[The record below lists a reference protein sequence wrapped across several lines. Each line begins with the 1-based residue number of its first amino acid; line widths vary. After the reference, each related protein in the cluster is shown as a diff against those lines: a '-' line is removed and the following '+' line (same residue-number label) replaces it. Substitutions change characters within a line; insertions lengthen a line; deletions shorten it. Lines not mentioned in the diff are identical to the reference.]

1 MQTGGEPQMQPQG
14 QDQMPASA
22 NDPMEQLVPAIKS
35 AIEQGMPLAQLI
47 MTLAQNEVPMEAIQQ
62 GLVSA
67 GLSEQEIMGAMNELQ
82 EQQTAPAPEG
92 PIQPTQGEPVEPA
105 EGQIKRPPVDMVREG
120 QPSQTPIAQDGT
132 EVDGIDYTAPIE
144 DIITDRDDGYHYKK
158 ITDPRTGE
166 MTYFT
171 KSARGTKW
179 RDLQKPGNEA
189 PLKSTRADVFGDN
202 IDEWEGTEEQKAWD
216 NKLGAKWLK
225 EKAAKE
231 KAARTSQEV
240 AGSDSIPSY
249 QDIIKEGSGYT
260 TKVVAYPKG
269 TKYKH
274 LIMPPGHI
282 ETILIS
288 PEGNPV
294 LQYRDN
300 DNKIQDALANRW
312 EERGQDYAMLDDRGG
327 DDNAGMKSDGSGP
340 MRYAQQYENKGI
352 MDAFLKGSNART
364 LDVQLNSNELARFL
378 DSTAS
383 ESKRDYN
390 FVDNNCADGVCRA
403 YGIDDKRVGQ
413 TTGIVGIADMMK
425 DYAGIGHGGPGAL
438 TDPDMVFDRLAKN
451 YKGRSTVGGSKALGR
466 AEQVKGAALPIINDA
481 VTSSGFTD
489 YVTPDWL
496 VGKKAAAD
504 SDAALGVLTTYGANR
519 LIDEAANIYRG
530 GRWIKNTAQDAANS
544 ISDAATRYQKADGF
558 LNGLN
563 TFLGGSPTYWKQ
575 EGGEPSRYGEILNQ
589 AQYGMGINN
598 ALNYNQIDDSVRG
611 NINSA
616 YMPMNLG
623 MKGKNVNLL
632 ATIGEGAGRLF
643 GGKDK
648 DGDGLGDG
656 AFRDM
661 KAKRN
666 RHKDTMDFMK
676 GKTPKGME
684 NMGDKLMMK
693 YDSETGNYN
702 TAYNDP
708 RYQSNITKKKYA
720 NLFKK
725 GEKVNTG
732 ELLNKPLDYEKEG
745 YKSFNQLQSDMSGLD
760 QNQKDQLQY
769 VADQRSAFEAN
780 KKDMPK
786 GTQFG
791 MDSKGGVG
799 YYDKD
804 AKLPED
810 SQENLN
816 NMMMQNYKNGGSYNN
831 PGFNALPPAVQQKIM
846 SGIQKGQ
853 DGKEIMGEIMQGEQ
867 MPDDANTEAV
877 VRQYEDIIRKM
888 RQQHAMEMEQ
898 LMMQMQRQMKG
909 PSPDTMQESVGTM
922 PPMQMGGGFGLP
934 FAQDGGEG
942 EPPIDNDPNYAK
954 IDFSLLNPEQSTIA
968 QSADFRMDPRSFR
981 GQVPFGVMRQQ
992 RKANKDLM
1000 DKGMGVYGIDL
1011 EREKGV
1017 PPYNFDKQSREQNR
1031 EVRQNN
1037 RQARRD
1043 ERPPRRGTSHPIDTE
1058 NKWTWWSG
1066 VTSGD
1071 NRAGKKRY
1079 KPRLFQSRKIK
1090 GMQEGGEEAVLPD
1103 LTPEQLAIQERLNAA
1118 NAAYDAEMSRVTDV
1132 RGAVSARARELGDAN
1147 ASASETGIS
1156 DNLAKWVDNTGFACN
1171 TYSCQIMRDAGV
1183 TIPEGQEEF
1192 TVNGRTYGPGDK
1204 IPMIPGNAQFN
1215 SYAEQMGFE
1224 LQPKGTMPTEE
1235 GDLIRGHMY
1244 NQPSGA
1250 SSGSQHS
1257 VISAGYGDD
1266 EVLDLYNNPGGVYE
1280 GYKSRNFEGDQ
1291 MRTGED
1297 NYYTDDSGVMRY
1309 VGATPRLQQER
1320 DAIQA
1325 EYDAMFKQKGG
1336 MVDVYENDTPR
1347 QMQPNMQPSD
1357 PRMMEMQYMN
1367 DAAQQMMDPQGQAQ
1381 MMQQMMDPQQ
1391 LMQMQQYLQQLLQEI
1406 QEASPKARSYKKA
1419 SPHDMDSVELS
1430 TEQIAKIMAAGGS
1443 VKIL

>member
-62 GLVSA
+62 GLVTA

-92 PIQPTQGEPVEPA
+92 PIQPTQGEPA

-120 QPSQTPIAQDGT
+120 QPSQTPIAQDGA
-132 EVDGIDYTAPIE
+132 EVDGLDYSAPIE
-144 DIITDRDDGYHYKK
+144 DIITDRGDGYHYKK
-158 ITDPRTGE
+158 ITDPGTGE

-171 KSARGTKW
+171 KSAKGTKW
-179 RDLQKPGNEA
+179 RDLQESGNEV

-202 IDEWEGTEEQKAWD
+202 VDEWEGTEEQKVWD
-216 NKLGAKWLK
+216 NNQKANYLK
-225 EKAAKE
+225 DKRDKE
-231 KAARTSQEV
+231 RAARSSQDVV
-240 AGSDSIPSY
+240 ASETIPSY
-249 QDIIKEGSGYT
+249 QDITKEGSGYT
-260 TKVVAYPKG
+260 TRVVAYPKG
-269 TKYKH
+269 TNFSY
-274 LIMPPGHI
+274 LNMPPGHI
-282 ETILIS
+282 ETILID
-288 PEGNPV
+288 PNGNPV

-300 DNKIQDALANRW
+300 DDKVQDALVNRW
-312 EERGQDYAMLDDRGG
+312 EEKGQSYAMVNDSGG
-327 DDNAGMKSDGSGP
+327 DDNAGKGTK
-340 MRYAQQYENKGI
+340 YAKHYRSKGQ
-352 MDAFLKGSNART
+352 MDAFLKGSGART
-364 LDVQLNSNELARFL
+364 LDIQLNSGELASFL
-378 DSTAS
+378 NTAAS
-383 ESKRDYN
+383 ESAKDYH

-403 YGIDDKRVGQ
+403 YGVDDKRVGQ
-413 TTGIVGIADMMK
+413 TTGVVGIADI
-425 DYAGIGHGGPGAL
+425 ASTFGVGEGGRGAL
-438 TDPDMVFDRLAKN
+438 TDPDMVFNTLAEN
-451 YKGRSTVGGSKALGR
+451 YKGRSTVGGAEYTGRTDGAKGMAKALIP
-466 AEQVKGAALPIINDA
+466 AVKNLGIVDR
-481 VTSSGFTD
+481 V
-489 YVTPDWL
+489 VPDWMIDKESQKVADKELGILAYEGAKKVIDGVAL
-496 VGKKAAAD
+496 VYK
-504 SDAALGVLTTYGANR
+504 
-519 LIDEAANIYRG
+519 G
-530 GRWIKNTAQDAANS
+530 GRWVKNQIEDIKKEILPKS
-544 ISDAATRYQKADGF
+544 IIDGEARYEKADGL
-558 LNGLN
+558 LNGINAFFGGDPNYN
-563 TFLGGSPTYWKQ
+563 TGSWYNFQ
-575 EGGEPSRYGEILNQ
+575 EGGEPGRYENVLDQ
-589 AQYGMGINN
+589 AQYGMG
-598 ALNYNQIDDSVRG
+598 LNYNQIDDSVRG

-632 ATIGEGAGRLF
+632 ATIGEGASRLF
-643 GGKDK
+643 GAKDK

-708 RYQSNITKKKYA
+708 RYQSNITEKKYA

-732 ELLNKPLDYEKEG
+732 ELLNKPLDYQKEG
-745 YKSFNQLQSDMSGLD
+745 YKSFNQLKSDMSGLD
-760 QNQKDQLQY
+760 QDAKDQLQY
-769 VADQRSAFEAN
+769 VADERTAFENN
-780 KKDMPK
+780 KDKPK

-804 AKLPED
+804 AELPED
-810 SQENLN
+810 SQKNIN

-853 DGKEIMGEIMQGEQ
+853 NGKEIMTEIQAADPNGQ
-867 MPDDANTEAV
+867 TNPEAL

-888 RQQHAMEMEQ
+888 QQQHAMEMEQ
-898 LMMQMQRQMKG
+898 LMMQMQRQVKG
-909 PSPDTMQESVGTM
+909 PSPETMQEGVGAM

-934 FAQDGGEG
+934 FAQEGGEG
-942 EPPIDNDPNYAK
+942 EPAIFDTEKAKSQITNASPSQRQFLNDGLDMIKQSMLSQQGATAGATGPRPGEGSGSDVDNGIGGGFPYRR
-954 IDFSLLNPEQSTIA
+954 SPEE
-968 QSADFRMDPRSFR
+968 
-981 GQVPFGVMRQQ
+981 RQ
-992 RKANKDLM
+992 M
-1000 DKGMGVYGIDL
+1000 DKDARQNERQERRDLRGGNNMGGR
-1011 EREKGV
+1011 ERRPDHDFTKVGKFAHNIS
-1017 PPYNFDKQSREQNR
+1017 PWNWTKDKQ
-1031 EVRQNN
+1031 VRSNPT
-1037 RQARRD
+1037 RF
-1043 ERPPRRGTSHPIDTE
+1043 
-1058 NKWTWWSG
+1058 
-1066 VTSGD
+1066 
-1071 NRAGKKRY
+1071 AGKGK
-1079 KPRLFQSRKIK
+1079 KIR
-1090 GMQEGGEEAVLPD
+1090 QEGGEEIGETVVPE
-1103 LTPEQLAIQERLNAA
+1103 LTPEQLAMQERLNAA
-1118 NAAYDAEMSRVTDV
+1118 NTAYDTEMSRVTDI

-1147 ASASETGIS
+1147 ASASEAGIS
-1156 DNLAKWVDNTGFACN
+1156 DNLAKWVDSTGFACN

-1192 TVNGRTYGPGDK
+1192 KVNGRTYGPGDK

-1215 SYAEQMGFE
+1215 SYAQQMGFE

-1244 NQPSGA
+1244 DQPGGA

-1280 GYKSRNFEGDQ
+1280 GYKSRNFEGDE
-1291 MRTGED
+1291 MRTGEG

-1309 VGATPRLQQER
+1309 VGATPRLEQER
-1320 DAIQA
+1320 NAIQA
-1325 EYDAMFKQKGG
+1325 EYDAMFKQMGG
-1336 MVDVYENDTPR
+1336 MIDQSEQPR

-1381 MMQQMMDPQQ
+1381 MMQQAMNPEQ

>member
-67 GLSEQEIMGAMNELQ
+67 GLSEQEIMGAINELQ
-82 EQQTAPAPEG
+82 EQQSAPAPEG
-92 PIQPTQGEPVEPA
+92 PIQPTQGEPA
-105 EGQIKRPPVDMVREG
+105 EGQMKRPPVDMVREG
-120 QPSQTPIAQDGT
+120 QPSQTPIAQDGA
-132 EVDGIDYTAPIE
+132 EVDDLDYSAPIE
-144 DIITDRDDGYHYKK
+144 DIITDRGDGYHYKK

-179 RDLQKPGNEA
+179 RDLQKSGNEV
-189 PLKSTRADVFGDN
+189 PLKSARADVFGDN

-216 NKLGAKWLK
+216 NKQKANYLK
-225 EKAAKE
+225 DKADKE
-231 KAARTSQEV
+231 RAARSSQDVVSSET
-240 AGSDSIPSY
+240 IPTY
-249 QDIIKEGSGYT
+249 EDIIKEGSGYT

-269 TKYKH
+269 TNYEY
-274 LIMPPGHI
+274 LNMPPGHI
-282 ETILIS
+282 ETILIG
-288 PEGNPV
+288 PNGNPV

-300 DNKIQDALANRW
+300 DNKVQDAIVNRW
-312 EERGQDYAMLDDRGG
+312 EERGQAYALKNDRGG
-327 DDNAGMKSDGSGP
+327 DDNAGKGSQ
-340 MRYAQQYENKGI
+340 YAEHYRDKGA
-352 MDAFLKGSNART
+352 MDTFLKGADART
-364 LDVQLNSNELARFL
+364 LDIQLNSNELANFL
-378 DSTAS
+378 NTTAS
-383 ESKRDYN
+383 ESAKDYH
-390 FVDNNCADGVCRA
+390 FADNNCADGVCRA
-403 YGIDDKRVGQ
+403 YGVDDKNVGQ
-413 TTGIVGIADMMK
+413 TTGIVPLANAASK
-425 DYAGIGHGGPGAL
+425 FGIGKGGDGAL
-438 TDPDMVFDRLAKN
+438 TDPDMVFNTLAEN
-451 YKGRSTVGGSKALGR
+451 YKGRSTVGGSKYRGR
-466 AEQVKGAALPIINDA
+466 TQGVKGMAASLIPA
-481 VTSSGFTD
+481 VASSGITD
-489 YVTPDWL
+489 KITPDWL
-496 VGKKAAAD
+496 IDPNDARKAD
-504 SDAALGVLTTYGANR
+504 LALGMIAHEGATKI
-519 LIDEAANIYRG
+519 IDGVDAVYRS

-563 TFLGGSPTYWKQ
+563 TFLGGDPNHNTGKWYNFQ
-575 EGGEPSRYGEILNQ
+575 EGGEPSRYENVLGQ

-632 ATIGEGAGRLF
+632 ATIGEGASRLF

-666 RHKDTMDFMK
+666 RHKDTMAIMK
-676 GKTPKGME
+676 GKTPKGLMD
-684 NMGDKLMMK
+684 NAGDKLMMK

-708 RYQSNITKKKYA
+708 RYQSNIKKKKYS

-725 GEKVNTG
+725 GENVNTG
-732 ELLNKPLDYEKEG
+732 ELLNKPFDYEKEG

-760 QNQKDQLQY
+760 QNQKDQLKY
-769 VADQRSAFEAN
+769 VSDQRSLFETD

-786 GTQFG
+786 GMQFG

-804 AKLPED
+804 AALPED

-816 NMMMQNYKNGGSYNN
+816 KMMMQDYKNGGSYNN

-853 DGKEIMGEIMQGEQ
+853 NGKEITAEIMEAPEMDHVQGQ
-867 MPDDANTEAV
+867 EAMI
-877 VRQYEDIIRKM
+877 RHYEDIIRRM
-888 RQQHAMEMEQ
+888 QQQHKMQMDQ
-898 LMMQMQRQMKG
+898 LMMQMNPNQPQQGRMEQ
-909 PSPDTMQESVGTM
+909 DTMSV

-934 FAQDGGEG
+934 FAQEGGER
-942 EPPIDNDPNYAK
+942 EPSIFNTDEAKSKITNASPSQRQFLNDGLDMVKQSMLSQQGATAGATGPRPGGGSGLGPVDDGSRSTGPVLFK
-954 IDFSLLNPEQSTIA
+954 RTPEERQEDR
-968 QSADFRMDPRSFR
+968 DFRKS
-981 GQVPFGVMRQQ
+981 
-992 RKANKDLM
+992 
-1000 DKGMGVYGIDL
+1000 
-1011 EREKGV
+1011 E
-1017 PPYNFDKQSREQNR
+1017 
-1031 EVRQNN
+1031 
-1037 RQARRD
+1037 RQAKRIERGGNKPHGRERRPD
-1043 ERPPRRGTSHPIDTE
+1043 HTFTKLSKFGHNIQPWNWSKDKLVRNKPTQFSRLGT
-1058 NKWTWWSG
+1058 KM
-1066 VTSGD
+1066 
-1071 NRAGKKRY
+1071 R
-1079 KPRLFQSRKIK
+1079 
-1090 GMQEGGEEAVLPD
+1090 QEGGEEAVLPD
-1103 LTPEQLAIQERLNAA
+1103 LTPEQLAMQERLNAA
-1118 NAAYDAEMSRVTDV
+1118 NAAYDTEMSRVTDV

-1147 ASASETGIS
+1147 ASASEAGIS

-1224 LQPKGTMPTEE
+1224 LQPKGTMPTQE

-1244 NQPSGA
+1244 NQPGGA

-1266 EVLDLYNNPGGVYE
+1266 EVLDLYNNPGGVYD

-1291 MRTGED
+1291 MRTGEGD
-1297 NYYTDDSGVMRY
+1297 YYTDDSGVMRY
-1309 VGATPRLQQER
+1309 VGATPRLEQER

-1325 EYDAMFKQKGG
+1325 EYDAMFKQRGG
-1336 MVDVYENDTPR
+1336 MIEQPS

-1381 MMQQMMDPQQ
+1381 MMQQTMDPQQ

>member
-14 QDQMPASA
+14 QDEMPASA

-92 PIQPTQGEPVEPA
+92 PIQPTQGEPA

-120 QPSQTPIAQDGT
+120 QPSQTPIAQDGA
-132 EVDGIDYTAPIE
+132 EVDDLDYSAPIE
-144 DIITDRDDGYHYKK
+144 DIITDRGDGYHYKK

-171 KSARGTKW
+171 KSAKGTKW
-179 RDLQKPGNEA
+179 RDLQKSGNEV
-189 PLKSTRADVFGDN
+189 PLKSARADVFGDN
-202 IDEWEGTEEQKAWD
+202 IDEWEGTEEQNAWD
-216 NKLGAKWLK
+216 NKQKANYLK
-225 EKAAKE
+225 DKADKE
-231 KAARTSQEV
+231 RAARSSQDVV
-240 AGSDSIPSY
+240 ASETIPNY

-269 TKYKH
+269 TSYEY
-274 LIMPPGHI
+274 LNMPPGHI
-282 ETILIS
+282 ETILID
-288 PEGNPV
+288 PNGNPV

-300 DNKIQDALANRW
+300 DDKVQDALVNRW
-312 EERGQDYAMLDDRGG
+312 EEKGQNYAMVNDSGG
-327 DDNAGMKSDGSGP
+327 DDNAGKGS
-340 MRYAQQYENKGI
+340 RYAQHYKDKGV
-352 MDAFLKGSNART
+352 MDTFLKGAGART
-364 LDVQLNSNELARFL
+364 LDIQLNSNELANFL
-378 DSTAS
+378 NTTAS
-383 ESKRDYN
+383 ESAKDYN
-390 FVDNNCADGVCRA
+390 FADNNCADGVCRA
-403 YGIDDKRVGQ
+403 YGVDDKTVGQ
-413 TTGIVGIADMMK
+413 TTGVVGIADIASK
-425 DYAGIGHGGPGAL
+425 FGIGKGGDGAL
-438 TDPDMVFDRLAKN
+438 TDPDMVFNTLANN
-451 YKGRSTVGGSKALGR
+451 YKGRSTVGGSKYKGR
-466 AEQVKGAALPIINDA
+466 TQGVKDMVLPMIDNPSLKEGARKVIN
-481 VTSSGFTD
+481 
-489 YVTPDWL
+489 
-496 VGKKAAAD
+496 
-504 SDAALGVLTTYGANR
+504 GVSY
-519 LIDEAANIYRG
+519 IYKG
-530 GRWIKNTAQDAANS
+530 GRWIKNIFDEGAQLVEDAADHVVKKS
-544 ISDAATRYQKADGF
+544 SDWTGGVIDLNQTPSQAWKNTKKWWGF
-558 LNGLN
+558 
-563 TFLGGSPTYWKQ
+563 Q
-575 EGGEPSRYGEILNQ
+575 EGGQPGRYENILGE

-666 RHKDTMDFMK
+666 RHKDTMAVMK
-676 GKTPKGME
+676 GKTPKGFMD
-684 NMGDKLMMK
+684 NAGDKLMMK

-708 RYQSNITKKKYA
+708 RYQSNITKKKYS

-732 ELLNKPLDYEKEG
+732 ELLNKPFDYEKEG

-769 VADQRSAFEAN
+769 VADQRSAFETD

-786 GTQFG
+786 GMQFG

-804 AKLPED
+804 ATLPED

-816 NMMMQNYKNGGSYNN
+816 DMMMQNYKNGGSYNN

-853 DGKEIMGEIMQGEQ
+853 DGKEIMGEIMEAPEMNHVQGQ
-867 MPDDANTEAV
+867 EAI
-877 VRQYEDIIRKM
+877 VRQYEDLIRRM
-888 RQQHAMEMEQ
+888 QQQHAMEMEQ
-898 LMMQMQRQMKG
+898 LMMQMQGQMKG

-934 FAQDGGEG
+934 FAQEGGER
-942 EPPIDNDPNYAK
+942 EPSIFNTDEAKSKITNASASQRQFLNDGLDMVKQSMLSQQGATAGATGPRPGGGSGLGPVDDGTGGSFPYRR
-954 IDFSLLNPEQSTIA
+954 SPEE
-968 QSADFRMDPRSFR
+968 
-981 GQVPFGVMRQQ
+981 RQ
-992 RKANKDLM
+992 M
-1000 DKGMGVYGIDL
+1000 DKDARQNERQERRDLRGGNNMGGR
-1011 EREKGV
+1011 ERRPDHDFTKVGKFAHNIS
-1017 PPYNFDKQSREQNR
+1017 PWNWTKDKQVHSNPTRF
-1031 EVRQNN
+1031 
-1037 RQARRD
+1037 
-1043 ERPPRRGTSHPIDTE
+1043 
-1058 NKWTWWSG
+1058 
-1066 VTSGD
+1066 
-1071 NRAGKKRY
+1071 AGKGQRI
-1079 KPRLFQSRKIK
+1079 R
-1090 GMQEGGEEAVLPD
+1090 QEGGEEAVLPD
-1103 LTPEQLAIQERLNAA
+1103 LTPEQLAMQERLNAA
-1118 NAAYDAEMSRVTDV
+1118 NAAYDTEMSRVTDV

-1147 ASASETGIS
+1147 ASASEAGIS

-1192 TVNGRTYGPGDK
+1192 AVNGRTYGPGDK

-1224 LQPKGTMPTEE
+1224 LQPKGTMPTQE

-1244 NQPSGA
+1244 NQPGGA

-1266 EVLDLYNNPGGVYE
+1266 EVLDLYNNPGGVYD

-1406 QEASPKARSYKKA
+1406 QGASPKGRSYKKS